1 LLCKDTLL
9 VSLMEVLLLLWMR
22 KSNEKFAHVG
32 IMKIGQMQKKRAEK
46 ITILLNTNNSD
57 V

>member
-1 LLCKDTLL
+1 
-9 VSLMEVLLLLWMR
+9 MEVLLLLWMR

-46 ITILLNTNNSD
+46 ITILLNTNKSD